1 MNNKLFTILICLAIA
16 LLSTRGFS
24 QEKFRA
30 SLSMGQVYPLGNF
43 KSIDHSAENSGY
55 AQSGFTL
62 NIDGDYR
69 LHNRLAASLRF
80 HFGNS
85 AIDQFEYSKRLLSE
99 LTGYVTETDTVQYN
113 INYWQWAS
121 PMIGLKY
128 NYPIIINKIYV
139 EVGAFT
145 GINFVQIPDQNLF
158 FNDNE
163 NKRIIISQN
172 VGNTDITLPLAV
184 NAGFRFRINERV
196 QLKLTAE
203 YFKTRTNIE
212 HVSYYQLENTIEQVE
227 IKKDEF
233 DVTIQTVNVSAG
245 LVYNF

>member
-1 MNNKLFTILICLAIA
+1 MNNKLFTILICLAIT
-16 LLSTRGFS
+16 LFSTEVFS
-24 QEKFRA
+24 QDKFRA

-43 KSIDHSAENSGY
+43 KSIDQSSKNSGY
-55 AQSGFTL
+55 AQTGFTL
-62 NIDGDYR
+62 NIDGDYH
-69 LHNRLAASLRF
+69 LHNRLAVSLRF
-80 HFGNS
+80 NFGNS
-85 AIDQFEYSKRLLSE
+85 AIDQYEYSKRLMSE
-99 LTGYVTETDTVQYN
+99 LSGYVSETDTVQYD

-128 NYPIIINKIYV
+128 NYPIVINKIYV

-158 FNDNE
+158 FNDKE

-203 YFKTRTNIE
+203 YFNTNANID
-212 HVSYYQLENTIEQVE
+212 HVSYYQLENTTQQVE

-233 DVTIQTVNVSAG
+233 DVTIQTLNVSAG